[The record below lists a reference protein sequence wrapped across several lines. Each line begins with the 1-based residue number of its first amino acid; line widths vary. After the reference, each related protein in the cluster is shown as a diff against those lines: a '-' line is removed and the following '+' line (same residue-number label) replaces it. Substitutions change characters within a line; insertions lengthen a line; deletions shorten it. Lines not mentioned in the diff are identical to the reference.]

1 VSSGGPADDAEDLPR
16 ARSGAR
22 AGESFDARERVKSG
36 AAWELHCRATADSAV
51 YDHPGFVPDAY
62 LVGLG
67 TGTAA
72 LAAELCS
79 AGVWERAGGGYRILD
94 RDAVGRC
101 QDLARLL
108 SGQAARVRARIRARD
123 QARAQLMPEMA
134 RAMVITP
141 LCAACGAPATR
152 IELVAPGQLPA
163 QWEHW
168 PATVRD
174 SFGRHRGPGQWYL
187 IRDGVAAGNGYGDP
201 VQAGEAGRIAQA
213 FQPPLRYD
221 QVARAGFY
229 DDAGFCQDCD
239 APYCYRHWRVSGT
252 GYGHCP
258 AGHGKSLDPHW

>member
-1 VSSGGPADDAEDLPR
+1 MDDAEDPPSV
-16 ARSGAR
+16 RSGAR
-22 AGESFDARERVKSG
+22 AGESSGARERVKSG

-51 YDHPGFVPDAY
+51 YDHLGFVPDTY

-79 AGVWERAGGGYRILD
+79 AGVWERADGGYRILD

-101 QDLARLL
+101 QDLARQL
-108 SGQAARVRARIRARD
+108 SEQAARVRARIRARD
-123 QARAQLMPEMA
+123 HARAQLMPQMA
-134 RAMVITP
+134 RAMMVTP

-174 SFGRHRGPGQWYL
+174 SFLRCRGPGQWCL
-187 IRDGVAAGNGYGDP
+187 IRDGVAAGNGNPIQAGE
-201 VQAGEAGRIAQA
+201 AGEAGRIAWA
-213 FQPPLRYD
+213 FRPPLRYD
-221 QVARAGFY
+221 QVATAGFY
-229 DDAGFCQDCD
+229 DNAGFCQDCD
-239 APYCYRHWRVSGT
+239 AAYCYRHWHVSGT
-252 GYGHCP
+252 GYGQCP

>member
-1 VSSGGPADDAEDLPR
+1 MSRGGLAGDAEDL
-16 ARSGAR
+16 AHTR
-22 AGESFDARERVKSG
+22 AGESSGARGQVRSG

-51 YDHPGFVPDAY
+51 DGHPGFVPDAY
-62 LVGLG
+62 LDGLG

-101 QDLARLL
+101 QDLARQL
-108 SGQAARVRARIRARD
+108 SGEAARVRARIRARD

-134 RAMVITP
+134 GAMVVTP
-141 LCAACGAPATR
+141 PCAACGAPATR

-163 QWEHW
+163 QWEQW
-168 PATVRD
+168 PGTVRD
-174 SFGRHRGPGQWYL
+174 SFLRHRGPGQWYL
-187 IRDGVAAGNGYGDP
+187 ILDGVATGNGYGNP

-213 FQPPLRYD
+213 FRPPLRYAR
-221 QVARAGFY
+221 VATAGFY

-239 APYCYRHWRVSGT
+239 APYCYRHWHVSGT